1 MVLMGFF
8 SRFKAK
14 LSNTTHDLSSQAKA
28 IFGKPVTEPA
38 HSSLINAHT
47 AEFALLTAM
56 FEEWV
61 NDAYKRNEVVSGSLN
76 LIMNTFLEA
85 PLGVRDARTG
95 EWLEQHD
102 ALTLFDHIN
111 DGQTKREFLK
121 ELVLHLY
128 LGSIAFIEKVKTNR
142 GVVTELGLLRPDKVQ
157 IRTNGHSIDHYIY
170 FPATKPIAVPLD
182 NIVFLKFTDPMNKF
196 KGHSPLHSLA
206 TRIDTENESTKLT
219 KTALENGGVPGTIIK
234 FAGHRHDD
242 EKRSA
247 ARSFTNRFSGD
258 SHGSALAIDEDVMDI
273 SPFGSSIKDLDKRSL
288 MEVDEARILSS
299 LGVPLPIYGS
309 ISGQAAST
317 HDNMK
322 TSLRLFWMHTIIPLQ
337 TMIEDFLN
345 NDDDLTHGK
354 TIKFAF
360 DRRNIDAL
368 NQEQDA
374 VSFRARED
382 YKANIITLNEAR
394 AAGDYESVEDG
405 DEINQPVA
413 NPFAGFG
420 QEDSEEEKSES
431 RQDRINSLL
440 EINEWDCKEEVK
452 DESVNDTIPTEPVV
466 TEEVHKEEDECCEVS
481 EAIESPSNDRDLLA
495 EFKTASNRFRLA
507 DAAALPLVRMVD
519 SELKQQIKDF
529 QAAIGEK
536 QGKALKTFEQSR
548 LEDDLQILQNQWEIR
563 LHADSLPLMTKLV
576 EETAKQASASVG
588 SSFDIE
594 SEEIQQAIKTEQFK
608 FANRVSKSSSKQIRQ
623 VIKAGFDEGKTLG
636 ELSTDIKEL
645 GSVWQNG
652 GRADTIA
659 RTETAKAANGGAKL
673 AYRQA
678 GVTKLRYTAVLD
690 DNTTEICKSLDGTI
704 VGIEEKFLSAEDG
717 FTDSKGNAA
726 DLSYNDGVP
735 NAGDAHPNCRST
747 IVPVFES
754 TDGGF

>member
-1 MVLMGFF
+1 MGFY
-8 SRFKAK
+8 SRLKAK
-14 LSNTTHDLSSQAKA
+14 LQNTTHDLSTQAKA
-28 IFGKPVTEPA
+28 IFGKPAHEPA
-38 HSSLINAHT
+38 HSSLINTYT

-85 PLGVRDARTG
+85 PLGVKDAKTG
-95 EWLEQHD
+95 EWIEQHE
-102 ALTLFDHIN
+102 ALDLFNHIN

-128 LGSIAFIEKVKTNR
+128 LGSIAFIEKVKTGR
-142 GVVTELGLLRPDKVQ
+142 GRVTEIGLLRPDKVQ

-170 FPATKPIAVPLD
+170 FPSTKPIHVPLD
-182 NIVFLKFTDPMNKF
+182 RIVFLKFTDPMNKF

-258 SHGSALAIDEDVMDI
+258 SHGAALAIDEDVMDI
-273 SPFGSSIKDLDKRSL
+273 SPFGSSIKDLDKRAL

-345 NDDDLTHGK
+345 NDPDLTHNF

-394 AAGDYESVEDG
+394 SAGDYEAVADG
-405 DEINQPVA
+405 DEINKPVA
-413 NPFAGFG
+413 NPFGGFG
-420 QEDSEEEKSES
+420 MDESEEEEEEKSV
-431 RQDRINSLL
+431 
-440 EINEWDCKEEVK
+440 EVK
-452 DESVNDTIPTEPVV
+452 DESVNDTISTEPMA
-466 TEEVHKEEDECCEVS
+466 TEEVVKEEPECCEVS
-481 EAIESPSNDRDLLA
+481 EAVESPSNDRDLLA
-495 EFKTASNRFRLA
+495 EYKTASNRFRLA

-519 SELKQQIKDF
+519 AELKTQIKEF
-529 QAAIGEK
+529 QAVIGDK
-536 QGKALKTFEQSR
+536 QGKALKTFEQTR
-548 LEDDLQILQNQWEIR
+548 LEDELQILQNQWEIR
-563 LHADSLPLMTKLV
+563 LHAESLPLMTKLV

-588 SSFDIE
+588 ASFDIE
-594 SEEIQQAIKTEQFK
+594 SEEIQQAIKAEQFK

-623 VIKAGFDEGKTLG
+623 VIKASFDEGLTLG
-636 ELSTDIKEL
+636 ETSDAIKEL
-645 GSVWQNG
+645 GGVWQNG

-659 RTETAKAANGGAKL
+659 RTETAKAANGGAKM

-717 FTDSKGNAA
+717 FTDSKGKAV